1 MSLLLV
7 IAFSVMCGLLILFFC
22 LGVGRV
28 LTKRDQNEQFH
39 TMIDSITKSE
49 IALNREDANVPDP
62 KTWSGYWY
70 SISSRSGIEWNNN
83 QTPGILAMGLPL
95 FFFGVGF
102 LVWPGD
108 IIGGLGGAAIALLGL
123 RGYFISKSKG
133 RLKAMDK
140 QLPSLLS
147 GIRANLQANLTPQ
160 QAIVNQAKEV
170 NQPLKGELET
180 LTQDMSVGISLDI
193 ALQNFSSR
201 VPSREVQFLVSAIR
215 IAISSG
221 ADLDPLVANIQS
233 IVVQRTRIANHLAS
247 AVAKVQP
254 AIYVTGVMIP
264 AAFAYSFYS
273 SDTNRAF
280 WTSLPNGIIAMAI
293 IGGLYALGLFI
304 AKKQVDRVKE
314 A

>member
-1 MSLLLV
+1 MTLLLV

-39 TMIDSITKSE
+39 NMIDSITRSE
-49 IALNREDANVPDP
+49 IALERQDANIPDP
-62 KTWSGYWY
+62 KTWYGYWY
-70 SISSRSGIEWNNN
+70 ALTSRSGLGFTNTS
-83 QTPGILAMGLPL
+83 TPGLLAIGLPM

-108 IIGGLGGAAIALLGL
+108 IFGGIGGAALALLGL
-123 RGYFISKSKG
+123 RGYFISKSKA
-133 RLKAMDK
+133 RLKAMEK

-160 QAIVNQAKEV
+160 QAIVNQANEIS
-170 NQPLKGELET
+170 QPLRGELEV
-180 LTQDMSVGISLDI
+180 LTQDLAVGISLDT
-193 ALQNFSSR
+193 ALQHFAQR

-221 ADLDPLVANIQS
+221 ADLDPLVANIQN
-233 IVVQRTRIANHLAS
+233 IVVQRTRISNHLAS

-254 AIYVTGVMIP
+254 SIYVTGIMIP

-273 SDTNRAF
+273 SAENRAF
-280 WTSLPNGIIAMAI
+280 WTSVPTGLVAIAI
-293 IGGLYALGLFI
+293 IGFLYGLGLVI
-304 AKKQVDRVKE
+304 AKKQVDRVKD